1 MNHKQAMKEI
11 LNFYG
16 GRAQIIKA
24 IEELNELSVVLCKI
38 LNSKKETSVLNA
50 ALKSEMADVEI
61 MLYQLKL
68 IFPNLDFNSDIDFK
82 VNRTLEIIKNK
93 Q

>member
-16 GRAQIIKA
+16 DRAQIIKA

-50 ALKSEMADVEI
+50 AFKSEMADVEI